1 MKKAI
6 IFAAAAAILAT
17 PAVAEEKPEKEKCYG
32 VAKGGKNDC
41 GWAGGSCAGSAKND
55 AEKGAWLLLPKGLC
69 EKLAGGSLTAPANQF
84 FDIIFVS
91 VTY

>member
-1 MKKAI
+1 MKKALML
-6 IFAAAAAILAT
+6 AAAAAIVSTSAQAGHEMGHA
-17 PAVAEEKPEKEKCYG
+17 PKEKEKCYG

-69 EKLAGGSLTAPANQF
+69 DKLAGGSLTAPAK
-84 FDIIFVS
+84 
-91 VTY
+91 